1 MEVSAFVGFAQILLD
16 ESGEEGELIFVIT
29 NEFWGTLSVDVKKL
43 VFVGA
48 GSGRTRGD
56 ARVSL
61 NGRGDGV
68 VGGAYYWV
76 VWGGV

>member
-48 GSGRTRGD
+48 GSGRTRG
-56 ARVSL
+56 
-61 NGRGDGV
+61 
-68 VGGAYYWV
+68 
-76 VWGGV
+76 